1 METKSIINKTFYLT
15 IILISFS
22 FIAKGQDNVFK
33 KNTETKF
40 EIVLGSKKTKNGFS
54 LPYYQ
59 IRLLKI
65 NDSIKLKDLNIK
77 KTLELL
83 EDKEY
88 DWYVNLL
95 LYEITRRDAVYYFGL
110 NVMSREIWIN
120 DFYDSDIKYWKQ
132 NLAKIVNNSQPDNVV
147 N

>member
-1 METKSIINKTFYLT
+1 MEIKSIINKTFYLT
-15 IILISFS
+15 LILVF
-22 FIAKGQDNVFK
+22 FCFFAKGQNNIFK

-40 EIVLGSKKTKNGFS
+40 QIVLGSKKTENGFS

-110 NVMSREIWIN
+110 NVISREIWIN
-120 DFYDSDIKYWKQ
+120 DFYDLDIKYWKQ
-132 NLAKIVNNSQPDNVV
+132 NLVKIINNPLPHE
-147 N
+147 